1 MDSESVLS
9 DIFHYL
15 IMSSSSYI
23 SEDRDKTGIPV
34 TCSKCNETFQKDSD
48 YVAHYNE
55 RHANIG
61 PE

>member
-1 MDSESVLS
+1 MSSS
-9 DIFHYL
+9 
-15 IMSSSSYI
+15 SSSSYI